1 MFVDQQKK
9 QRREQRMEKAP
20 VGLTPYGRATE
31 GQEPRVRIIG
41 QRFQD
46 QNRMF
51 IDNIIAAS
59 SLGYRVLST

>member
-1 MFVDQQKK
+1 
-9 QRREQRMEKAP
+9 MEKAP
-20 VGLTPYGRATE
+20 VGLTPYGRATG

-41 QRFQD
+41 QRFRD